1 MAKVTI
7 EDVAERA
14 GLSVATVD
22 RVINARSS
30 VRPKNQNRVEA
41 AVRALNYQPDKLAV
55 RLARKRHYRF
65 CFVLPRGDNLF
76 MRNLEAEI
84 SAHARHLEAERV
96 QTDILYTDVFDAD
109 ALTASLD
116 QINGIYDGIAVV
128 ALDHPRVRDAINRLM
143 AVGAKLVTLV
153 SDVPGSERRHFV
165 GIENAAAGRTAA
177 TLLGR
182 YLGGRSGKV
191 AVIAGALALRDH
203 AERHF
208 GFAQVMGSEYGHL
221 QQLPVAEGRDNA
233 ERSAAVAAS
242 LVDTHPDLI
251 GLYVAGAGTT
261 GIIDVLKAKGRARD
275 IVVIAHELNGP
286 TRAALL
292 DGTIDA
298 VISQDAGHEARS
310 AMRVLMAMC
319 DKAPII
325 AAQERISVDIF
336 VKDNLP

>member
-1 MAKVTI
+1 MFLGIIGFFPREI
-7 EDVAERA
+7 E
-14 GLSVATVD
+14 
-22 RVINARSS
+22 
-30 VRPKNQNRVEA
+30 
-41 AVRALNYQPDKLAV
+41 
-55 RLARKRHYRF
+55 
-65 CFVLPRGDNLF
+65 
-76 MRNLEAEI
+76 
-84 SAHARHLEAERV
+84 
-96 QTDILYTDVFDAD
+96 
-109 ALTASLD
+109 LD
-116 QINGIYDGIAVV
+116 QFIYDGIAVV